1 MNARL
6 GAIRAW
12 AAYRPSALA
21 GRFGAH
27 IFGGSPH
34 FREARPLSSVAVQP
48 NLRSHMR
55 SSVGLTLILIG
66 AILVV
71 VGLLT
76 WLGALS
82 WFGRLPGDIRIERPN
97 MRMYIP
103 LTSMLL
109 VSLVLSGVAALIHRF
124 R

>member
-1 MNARL
+1 
-6 GAIRAW
+6 
-12 AAYRPSALA
+12 
-21 GRFGAH
+21 
-27 IFGGSPH
+27 
-34 FREARPLSSVAVQP
+34 
-48 NLRSHMR
+48 MR

-76 WLGALS
+76 WAGALS

-109 VSLVLSGVAALIHRF
+109 VSLVLSGVAAIIHRF

>member
-1 MNARL
+1 
-6 GAIRAW
+6 
-12 AAYRPSALA
+12 
-21 GRFGAH
+21 
-27 IFGGSPH
+27 
-34 FREARPLSSVAVQP
+34 
-48 NLRSHMR
+48 MR

-76 WLGALS
+76 WAGALS
-82 WFGRLPGDIRIERPN
+82 WFGRLPGDIRIERPT

-109 VSLVLSGVAALIHRF
+109 VSAVLSIVAAIVHRF